1 MKKAIA
7 AVLALIFVFALC
19 ACGNGGS
26 SSGGSE
32 GSKFVGT
39 WELESFKGDASTQ
52 GADVKA
58 TMDINDD
65 KTFTVNQTISM
76 QGLNSELVITGT
88 YEENGDT
95 INCTSKHRTS
105 TVFGKPTEEDI
116 NTTFTGTIIDGKL
129 NLNLNSLDL
138 VLVKK

>member
-7 AVLALIFVFALC
+7 IVLALMFVFALC
-19 ACGNGGS
+19 ACGNGSS

-32 GSKFVGT
+32 ESKFVGT

-88 YEENGDT
+88 YEENGENPEL
-95 INCTSKHRTS
+95 I
-105 TVFGKPTEEDI
+105 
-116 NTTFTGTIIDGKL
+116 L
-129 NLNLNSLDL
+129 Y
-138 VLVKK
+138 KKR

>member
-7 AVLALIFVFALC
+7 AVLALMFVLALC
-19 ACGNGGS
+19 ACGNGSS

-39 WELESFKGDASTQ
+39 WELESFKGDASTE

-95 INCTSKHRTS
+95 INCTSRHRTS

-116 NTTFTGTIIDGKL
+116 NSTFTGTLMDGKL
-129 NLNLNSLDL
+129 NLNLNSIDL

>member
-7 AVLALIFVFALC
+7 IVLALMFVFALC
-19 ACGNGGS
+19 ACGNDNS

-32 GSKFVGT
+32 ESKFVGT

-95 INCTSKHRTS
+95 INCTSRHRTS

-116 NTTFTGTIIDGKL
+116 NTTFTGTLKDGKL
-129 NLNLNSLDL
+129 NVNLNSLDL